1 MKKINMIST
10 TIFVLMLAAGAL
22 WFNIRVKNI
31 QPVNA
36 FNPPDAVLIDRHYGK
51 VQDYGKIQH
60 ISLINLIATPEKF
73 HGKLVRV
80 QGVANFEFEG
90 NALFLHKED
99 FKIGTKNAVWLS
111 PDATTLKID
120 EATLAKDFNGKYV
133 VVEGIFDMNNH
144 GHMDL
149 FSGSINPV
157 SSIASWKIVP
167 QKVSN

>member
-1 MKKINMIST
+1 MEKKIFATAAIL
-10 TIFVLMLAAGAL
+10 ILAAGAL
-22 WFNIRVKNI
+22 WLNIRVKGRQVGNT
-31 QPVNA
+31 V
-36 FNPPDAVLIDRHYGK
+36 NPPDAVLTDRHYGK
-51 VQDYGKIQH
+51 VQEYEKIQH
-60 ISLINLIATPEKF
+60 VSLINLIATPEKY
-73 HGKLVRV
+73 HGKWIRV

-90 NALFLHKED
+90 NALFLHRED

-111 PDATTLKID
+111 PSTSALKVD

-149 FSGSINPV
+149 FSGSINNV
-157 SSIASWKIVP
+157 SRIASWKIVP

>member
-1 MKKINMIST
+1 MKRIKL
-10 TIFVLMLAAGAL
+10 IFTAVIALILAAGVL
-22 WFNIRVKNI
+22 LFNVRIIN
-31 QPVNA
+31 QPSANTV
-36 FNPPDAVLIDRHYGK
+36 NPPDVVLIDRHYGK
-51 VQDYGKIQH
+51 VQEYGKIQH

-120 EATLAKDFNGKYV
+120 ETTLAKDFNGKYV
-133 VVEGIFDMNNH
+133 VVEGIFDMNDH

-149 FSGSINPV
+149 FSGSISPV